1 MAHGRH
7 DVLPRL
13 RPLLQVVILA
23 VVASLAQDGLAHA
36 RYVLKRLRARFPDLP
51 LVAACW
57 SPPDDRDEAC
67 TALLGAGASEVATT
81 LSETRDR
88 ILQYRRVRAEPAPP
102 RAA

>member
-67 TALLGAGASEVATT
+67 AALLGAGAARS
-81 LSETRDR
+81 
-88 ILQYRRVRAEPAPP
+88 PP
-102 RAA
+102 R

>member
-67 TALLGAGASEVATT
+67 AALLGAGASEVATT